1 MFFLEL
7 LVFVLIMYFVIR
19 PFYAVYLF
27 VRPPRLR
34 ISFFTPTNLGVT
46 YEDITLTSPDGVP
59 LVGWYIPSRNT
70 AAVILLH
77 GHSGNRLGVVHHAE
91 ALVQAGYGVLMFD
104 LRAHGSSGGRR
115 FATSQAGV
123 DDVLTAV
130 AYLSKR
136 PDVNPAGIGVMGV
149 SVGGVFA
156 LHAAVQTVA
165 IRAVAVDGISPA
177 ALADLPA
184 PTSLWRRFNIW
195 QQRLMAQMARRYA
208 RQSPLPPNQEV
219 VKKLGKRPLFFIAT
233 GSGDEAAML
242 KNLAAAAETAE
253 LWQLPEARHAQ
264 GWHERPDEYS
274 HRLVAF
280 FDGALARQDNTRI
293 TLPPLPEAMPVLA
306 EVQQIAADGPA
317 ADSPAAHS
325 PAAHSPAP
333 DISPA
338 IDYEATISMTGAN
351 FTAFLML
358 PLAFGLFWGPFY
370 WVWGLWPFVAF
381 FELSFSG
388 TLTLLLVFALSI
400 LVHELLHAVGFW
412 LVGGAPLHQIHFGF
426 NWAGLAPFA
435 HCPVPL
441 RASAYRL
448 TVLLPGLVL
457 GVIPGLLG
465 VAMRLP
471 LLVMWSTLMLLAAG
485 GDAAVLWAV
494 RQVPGSRWVQDHP
507 SKPGCRVLAE

>member
-34 ISFFTPTNLGVT
+34 ISFFTPTNFGVS
-46 YEDITLTSPDGVP
+46 YEDIALTSQDGVP
-59 LVGWYIPSRNT
+59 LAGWYIPSRNR

-104 LRAHGSSGGRR
+104 LRAHGSSGGQR

-156 LHAAVQTVA
+156 LHAAAQTVA

-184 PTSLWRRFNIW
+184 PTSLWGRVNVW
-195 QQRLMAQMARRYA
+195 QQQLMAQMARRFA
-208 RQSPLPPNQEV
+208 RQTPLPPNRDV
-219 VKKLGKRPLFFIAT
+219 VKKLGKRPLFLIAT
-233 GSGDEAAML
+233 GSGGEATML
-242 KNLAAAAETAE
+242 KNLAAAAETAK
-253 LWQLPEARHAQ
+253 LWHMPEARHAQ

-274 HRLVAF
+274 HRLVTF
-280 FDGALARQDNTRI
+280 FDGALTRQDNTRI
-293 TLPPLPEAMPVLA
+293 TLPPVAEAMPLLA
-306 EVQQIAADGPA
+306 EVQQTAADSAA
-317 ADSPAAHS
+317 ADSPS
-325 PAAHSPAP
+325 TV
-333 DISPA
+333 
-338 IDYEATISMTGAN
+338 DYEATISMTGAN

-358 PLAFGLFWGPFY
+358 PLAFGLFWWPFY
-370 WVWGLWPFVAF
+370 WVWGIWPFVPF
-381 FELSFSG
+381 FELSLSG

-412 LVGGAPLHQIHFGF
+412 LVGGAPLRQIHFGF
-426 NWAGLAPFA
+426 SWAGLAPFA

-457 GVIPGLLG
+457 GIIPGLLG
-465 VAMRLP
+465 VAMQLP
-471 LLVMWSTLMLLAAG
+471 LLVMWATLMLLAAG

-494 RQVPGSRWVQDHP
+494 RQVPGRRWVQDHP
-507 SKPGCRVLAE
+507 SKAGCRVLVE